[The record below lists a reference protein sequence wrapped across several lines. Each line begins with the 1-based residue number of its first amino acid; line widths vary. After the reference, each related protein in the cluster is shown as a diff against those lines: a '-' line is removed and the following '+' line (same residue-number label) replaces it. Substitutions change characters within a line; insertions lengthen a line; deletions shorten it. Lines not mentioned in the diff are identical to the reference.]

1 MTDVANVEWPDD
13 MVVEEVTFKK
23 GWTQARDE
31 FGMGFI
37 QFDKT
42 GKIITAEYSDSCY
55 YNKPSNIAEYNT
67 NIKSFTGILNMV
79 DFAIVAIR
87 GQLIFG
93 LGVAFPSAVDI
104 LTMNYKTSEVWEGA
118 SDHFASLKESDVEHF
133 EAAVKHYVKALNKPL
148 TEKLTFADL
157 VDDSNP
163 LRTKDNIDPT
173 LSGFKDEKEIED
185 YWVEL
190 SEEIRLYY
198 QTGESE
204 KDEYGLWND
213 YKTAPIKHRQYP
225 VCQ

>member
-1 MTDVANVEWPDD
+1 MTDVANVEWPED
-13 MVVEEVTFKK
+13 MVVDDVTFKK

-55 YNKPSNIAEYNT
+55 YNKPTDPVAYNE
-67 NIKSFTGILNMV
+67 NIKSFTGILNMI
-79 DFAIVAIR
+79 DFAIVAIK

-93 LGVAFPSAVDI
+93 FGIAFPSAVNL
-104 LTMNYKTSEVWEGA
+104 LTMNYKTSEIWEKA
-118 SDHFASLKESDVEHF
+118 ADHFASLKESDVEHF
-133 EAAVKHYVKALNKPL
+133 EAAVKHYLKGLNKPL
-148 TEKLTFADL
+148 TEKLTFDDL

-163 LRTKDNIDPT
+163 LRTGG
-173 LSGFKDEKEIED
+173 LSKPFDTEKEMKD
-185 YWVEL
+185 YWVAL

-204 KDEYGLWND
+204 KDEYGLWKD
-213 YKTAPIKHRQYP
+213 YETAPIKHRQLP
-225 VCQ
+225 TC

>member
-13 MVVEEVTFKK
+13 MVVEDVTFKK

-37 QFDKT
+37 QFDKA
-42 GKIITAEYSDSCY
+42 GKITTAEYSDSCY
-55 YNKPSNIAEYNT
+55 HNKPTNPQTYNK
-67 NIKSFTGILNMV
+67 NIKSFTGILNMI
-79 DFAIVAIR
+79 DFAIVAIK

-93 LGVAFPSAVDI
+93 FGVAFPSAVNL
-104 LTMNYKTSEVWEGA
+104 LTMNYKTSEIWENTP
-118 SDHFASLKESDVEHF
+118 DHFASLKEDDVVHF
-133 EAAVKHYVKALNKPL
+133 EAAVKHYLKGLSKPL

-163 LRTKDNIDPT
+163 LRTSG
-173 LSGFKDEKEIED
+173 LSKAFETEEEMKD

-204 KDEYGLWND
+204 KDEYGLWKD
-213 YKTAPIKHRQYP
+213 YETAPIKHRQYP
-225 VCQ
+225 TC